1 MTHFVSV
8 SFAICFSVGP
18 MLSST
23 LTYLD
28 ISYLL
33 RAESTISEYEYCW
46 EKITGIVVSTGSI
59 GLGIT
64 GLVAL
69 ATAPHS
75 TEMYSWLDAVIMCN
89 LQLLTSNNVRY
100 SNYLDCSS
108 PTNKVLSSPDCC
120 RYSFLLPGLY
130 GWYTWWQSQRYW
142 TLFPQFCRWTISV
155 FEVV

>member
-8 SFAICFSVGP
+8 SLAICFSVGP
-18 MLSST
+18 ILSSA

-33 RAESTISEYEYCW
+33 RAESTISEYEYRW
-46 EKITGIVVSTGSI
+46 EKITGIVVGTGLI

-64 GLVAL
+64 GLVAI
-69 ATAPHS
+69 ATEPHS

-89 LQLLTSNNVRY
+89 LQLLISNNVRY
-100 SNYLDCSS
+100 SDYLESFS
-108 PTNKVLSSPDCC
+108 PTNRSLSSPDCC

-130 GWYTWWQSQRYW
+130 GWYTWWRSQRYW
-142 TLFPQFCRWTISV
+142 TLFPQLCRWTISV